1 VLLASENRITRLTTR
16 RQHLFEKRFKKDLKK
31 PEKAR
36 QINVS
41 RPKKRLKGILEHPF
55 SKSRILAE
63 KITYRKKH
71 GKKCLTACKKGR
83 FQQRQNKPFIDAR
96 GTPIDGLI

>member
-31 PEKAR
+31 PQKAR

-71 GKKCLTACKKGR
+71 GKNVWQRAKKAIGSSTQYR
-83 FQQRQNKPFIDAR
+83 CQ